1 MSPYF
6 EVQSNRVKAQGDTNM
21 LEKIKTVLVDAIG
34 VEADDVVPE
43 ASLSEDLQIDSLAA
57 VELALELESEFD
69 ITIEDEELAGLKT
82 VQDIMDLLAEKM
94 N

>member
-1 MSPYF
+1 
-6 EVQSNRVKAQGDTNM
+6 M